1 MGVAYAYEAVDRR
14 GRRVRSLEE
23 ALGPDILRAE
33 LERRGLV
40 VLEIAPASDRAPSG
54 PAGAPRPGSA
64 DLLDFTRALAGLLA
78 AGLPLAKGLASGGS
92 MLRPRMAAVAHR
104 IQLRVEQGA
113 SLATVLAEQDRPFS
127 GLYVGLVRA
136 GERGGDLAGAFHRL
150 AEHLERE
157 AEIRSKLVSASVY
170 PLLLAIGGGAAVLVL
185 LAVVLPRFADMLAA
199 SGARLPASTALLL
212 SLAQFLQRY
221 WVVAPPLALAGVGLL
236 LWSRESGH
244 GRRIAAQVLNT
255 LPGAGG
261 LRRELLGA
269 RVARL
274 LAVLLGG
281 GAPVLAA
288 LEGAAEAIDDP
299 LTRDSLEGIRA
310 RVREGAALHCAMT
323 ETGSFP
329 AVLTQLAAL
338 GEDTGR
344 LAEFLGKAAQILEDR
359 VERSVQRLVALAE
372 PAMII
377 VFGGIVGFVALS
389 LLQAIYSVN
398 ASSFR

>member
-23 ALGPDILRAE
+23 SLGPDVLRAE

-40 VLEIAPASDRAPSG
+40 VLEIAPASDRAPSSR
-54 PAGAPRPGSA
+54 ASAPRPGGA
-64 DLLDFTRALAGLLA
+64 DLLDFTRALAGLLG
-78 AGLPLAKGLASGGS
+78 AGLPLAKGLASAGS

-104 IQLRVEQGA
+104 IQVRVEQGA
-113 SLATVLAEQDRPFS
+113 SLATVLAEQGPPFS

-185 LAVVLPRFADMLAA
+185 LVVVLPRFADMLAA

-212 SLAQFLQRY
+212 SFAQFLQRY
-221 WVVAPPLALAGVGLL
+221 WVVMLLLALTGIGLV
-236 LWSRESGH
+236 LWSRESGD
-244 GRRIAAQVLNT
+244 GRRIAAQLLNA

-269 RVARL
+269 RVPRL

-310 RVREGAALHCAMT
+310 RVREGAALHRAMT
-323 ETGSFP
+323 ETGVFP